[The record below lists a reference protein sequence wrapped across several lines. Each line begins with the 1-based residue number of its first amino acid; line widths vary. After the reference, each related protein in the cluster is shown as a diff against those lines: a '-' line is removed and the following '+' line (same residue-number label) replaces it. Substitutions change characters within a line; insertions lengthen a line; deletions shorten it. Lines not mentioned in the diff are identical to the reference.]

1 MQLPIRSLLAAGACA
16 GMLTSTSMAQSVT
29 PTPPIP
35 VGNVFFDYFLF
46 DNAGQP
52 ANGFGSPA
60 LPLQQFLLWTVTDGT
75 TDLVGGNAPGIDDL
89 ADGGRYVDLGG
100 STNDPGRMQTRQSFP
115 FSSAI
120 TYELFFE
127 YRSTDGLPASADVEV
142 AGKRFTVNTSSTAFQ
157 NFSTTFTVD
166 APLTT
171 PLLSTL
177 AFQDLGNDNSGIG
190 IDAVLLNI
198 VPEPASLG
206 LLAGGAFLLS
216 ARRSRG

>member
-1 MQLPIRSLLAAGACA
+1 MLAPARF
-16 GMLTSTSMAQSVT
+16 VT

-75 TDLVGGNAPGIDDL
+75 TDLVGGNVVGIDDL

-100 STNDPGRMQTRQSFP
+100 STNDPGRMQTRSSFP
-115 FSSAI
+115 FSSAL

-127 YRSTDGLPASADVEV
+127 YRSTDGSPASAEAEV
-142 AGKRFTVNTSSTAFQ
+142 AGRTFTVSTSSTAFQ
-157 NFSTTFTVD
+157 QFSVFFSVD
-166 APLTT
+166 APVTT
-171 PLLSTL
+171 PLLSTI

-206 LLAGGAFLLS
+206 LLAGGVFLLS
-216 ARRSRG
+216 ARRRRV